1 MNLEPFLKILNRAMG
16 LAPDSLARSGIEMA
30 VKSRMRE
37 TGINENGY
45 LSLLRTSD
53 GELAEL
59 VEEIVVPET
68 WFFRDSKPF
77 ELLFETVAGCRNYD
91 FRVLSAP
98 CSTGEEPYSIAMTLM
113 GAGLN
118 TFRVD
123 GVDISERALIKARAG
138 IYGGNSFRTDLPI
151 YAERWLRKCDQG
163 RMLAEEVRKYVNFHS
178 GNILGGYLPNG
189 KYDVIFCRNL
199 FIYLDDNSRKSLA
212 ALLSEK
218 LKDDGL
224 LFVGHAEILPVFNDW
239 FTPVRK
245 QGTFAL
251 RKGKRKVADLLK
263 SPDGP
268 QPECAGKPIGSVKN
282 ILRQRDFR
290 PSTPSKPVLQ
300 VSKDVPAAE
309 VKGKAEA
316 EKVAEKIS
324 EPSSSVEDIMSLAD
338 RGRTAEA
345 LNLCSASLE
354 QIGPDP
360 DLFHLCGL
368 LHESGGDI
376 STAEEYYGKAL
387 YLEPDH
393 MESLVHL
400 ALLLENRG
408 DLRKA
413 EIMRNRARRA
423 EKKMRPDND

>member
-30 VKSRMRE
+30 LKARMRE

-77 ELLFETVAGCRNYD
+77 DLLFETVVGCKNND

-118 TFRVD
+118 SFRVD
-123 GVDISERALIKARAG
+123 GVDISERALIKARTG

-151 YAERWLRKCDQG
+151 YAERWFRKCDQG
-163 RMLAEEVRKYVNFHS
+163 RMLAEEVRRSVNFHS
-178 GNILGGYLPNG
+178 GNIIGGCLPNG

-199 FIYLDDNSRKSLA
+199 LIYLDDNSRKCLA

-263 SPDGP
+263 PPACP
-268 QPECAGKPIGSVKN
+268 QTECASKPIGNVKN
-282 ILRQRDFR
+282 ILKQRDFR
-290 PSTPSKPVLQ
+290 PSALPKPVLQ
-300 VSKDVPAAE
+300 APKEAPTAE
-309 VKGKAEA
+309 VKVKA

-324 EPSSSVEDIMSLAD
+324 GPSSSVEDIMSLAD
-338 RGRTAEA
+338 RGKTAEA
-345 LNLCSASLE
+345 LNMCAVSLE
-354 QIGPDP
+354 QNGPDP

-387 YLEPDH
+387 YLEPNH

-423 EKKMRPDND
+423 EKRNEAG